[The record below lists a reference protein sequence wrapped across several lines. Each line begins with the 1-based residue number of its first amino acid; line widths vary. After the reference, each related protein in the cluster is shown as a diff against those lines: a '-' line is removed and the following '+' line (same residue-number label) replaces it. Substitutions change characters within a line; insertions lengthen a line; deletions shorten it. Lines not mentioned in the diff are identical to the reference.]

1 MREKMKKE
9 STITIRKCLSATL
22 CTFLIIT
29 GFSAAVPV
37 QARLFEGIKLQ
48 SSAKKASKSNA
59 KMLKVVLPTETE
71 HVFDFIMDPEGLIYK
86 TDGAAYDY
94 SSFEEDASVFFR
106 RSDGESDMNY
116 SRFSDSLTIINRGK
130 EPIEIELTAKISP
143 STIDGIVLAGNE
155 EFIDDSP
162 ASLYLALTDGETTVA
177 IDEEEGA
184 VIHATLEGSSD
195 GDEFSSY
202 SFQLTGAV
210 NPYADWSK
218 LKDAKPK
225 VTVTWKV
232 SAEEEDE
239 PEEDIQRAKQVFES
253 ENLESS
259 TAERNGSES
268 LSSDRQENRLE
279 ETKEEPKETLPTE
292 DERKQEGEMIKGNK
306 PMLAT
311 PSTVSK

>member
-1 MREKMKKE
+1 M
-9 STITIRKCLSATL
+9 
-22 CTFLIIT
+22 
-29 GFSAAVPV
+29 
-37 QARLFEGIKLQ
+37 
-48 SSAKKASKSNA
+48 
-59 KMLKVVLPTETE
+59 
-71 HVFDFIMDPEGLIYK
+71 
-86 TDGAAYDY
+86 TDD
-94 SSFEEDASVFFR
+94 
-106 RSDGESDMNY
+106 
-116 SRFSDSLTIINRGK
+116 
-130 EPIEIELTAKISP
+130 
-143 STIDGIVLAGNE
+143 E
-155 EFIDDSP
+155 EFTDDSP
-162 ASLYLALTDGETTVA
+162 ASLYLALTDGETTAA

-195 GDEFSSY
+195 GDEYSSY
-202 SFQLTGAV
+202 SFQLTGSV
-210 NPYADWSK
+210 NPYADWSE

-232 SAEEEDE
+232 STEREDE

-292 DERKQEGEMIKGNK
+292 DARKQEGEMIKGNK